1 MVDGYGQ
8 VIGMAHEGASN
19 QPTFQ
24 ATVVIIIGPW
34 ICNCPAMLFKLN
46 FFSRKDD
53 GFTLIEMLVVLTI
66 VALLMTL
73 ALPRYFGSLDRSR
86 ETALHENLK
95 VMRVTIDK
103 FYADKGRYPDNLNEL
118 VEHKYL
124 LVVPVDPITE
134 TERTWITVP
143 VQDSDQKGIADVKSG
158 AQGQDSNGRS
168 YDSY

>member
-1 MVDGYGQ
+1 MSHQLSEVL
-8 VIGMAHEGASN
+8 S
-19 QPTFQ
+19 
-24 ATVVIIIGPW
+24 ATRR
-34 ICNCPAMLFKLN
+34 L
-46 FFSRKDD
+46 SRRDY

-73 ALPRYFGSLDRSR
+73 ALPRYFGSLERSR

-103 FYADKGRYPDNLNEL
+103 FYADKGRYPDSLDEL

-124 LVVPVDPITE
+124 LAVPPDPMTE
-134 TERTWITVP
+134 TTRTWITVP
-143 VQDSDQKGIADVKSG
+143 VQDADKKGIADVKSG
-158 AQGQDSNGRS
+158 ARGQDSTGRS

>member
-1 MVDGYGQ
+1 MNL
-8 VIGMAHEGASN
+8 SN
-19 QPTFQ
+19 CW
-24 ATVVIIIGPW
+24 ANELRKRI
-34 ICNCPAMLFKLN
+34 
-46 FFSRKDD
+46 FFPRAG
-53 GFTLIEMLVVLTI
+53 GFTLIEMLVVLSI

-95 VMRVTIDK
+95 VMRVTIDR
-103 FYADKGRYPDNLNEL
+103 FYADKGRYPDSLDEL

-134 TERTWITVP
+134 TEQTWITVP
-143 VQDSDQKGIADVKSG
+143 VQDADQRGIADVRSG